1 MNKRESKLLNVCL
14 SAYFNLYQNNNI
26 TTPADISTRR
36 QDKGCSSLPRKEG
49 AL

>member
-1 MNKRESKLLNVCL
+1 MLAFPLIFIYR
-14 SAYFNLYQNNNI
+14 NNDI